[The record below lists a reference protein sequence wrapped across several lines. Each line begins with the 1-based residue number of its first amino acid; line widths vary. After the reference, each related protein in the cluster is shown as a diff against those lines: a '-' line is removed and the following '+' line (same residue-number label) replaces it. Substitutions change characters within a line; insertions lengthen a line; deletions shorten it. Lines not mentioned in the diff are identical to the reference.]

1 MRRLIHRRRGL
12 RFAVAFRRTDGGGVR
27 RGRGVASW
35 TRSVAAP
42 GGGNSRGEANDASAL
57 TPAQTKR
64 PQSLGGGRGEIS
76 LREALSHDPL
86 DVTPPD
92 LDNWNLL
99 FDFSVPETVAD
110 WRWASDKDI
119 GGESTCELEHV
130 PGTPDASNTLKRPEW
145 ADETPISG
153 FDMCTGTGY
162 ASFSGNLSMDFT
174 GSATRS
180 GYAMARSQEPLQPLD
195 LGEYKGLAMRVRSP
209 LPYQRPYGINVR
221 TESFLPDEVFIG
233 ILQLSSPG
241 WVTVQLPFDAF
252 TLTGRGH
259 VRAIQRP
266 MPTHEFLTVGFA
278 CTEKVPG
285 PYHLDVAWIAA
296 VRNMLGDED
305 VLKLN
310 YSGGVLDAASG
321 IIR

>member
-1 MRRLIHRRRGL
+1 MRRLVQCRWGL
-12 RFAVAFRRTDGGGVR
+12 RLAVAFRRTDGGGVR

-42 GGGNSRGEANDASAL
+42 GGGIPRGEANDASAL
-57 TPAQTKR
+57 SPAQRKKA
-64 PQSLGGGRGEIS
+64 QSLGGGRGEIS

-86 DVTPPD
+86 DVTPPE

-99 FDFSVPETVAD
+99 FDFSEPETIAD

-162 ASFSGNLSMDFT
+162 ARFSGNLSMDFT